1 MYRGGKQNFL
11 TLLCYKKS
19 YLRNRNAFSNSE
31 IHEMQ
36 KAQNIDT
43 LGYINNALEKLAMIV
58 NK

>member
-1 MYRGGKQNFL
+1 MLQEIIFKE
-11 TLLCYKKS
+11 
-19 YLRNRNAFSNSE
+19 RNTFSNSE

-43 LGYINNALEKLAMIV
+43 LGYIKNALEKLAMIV

>member
-1 MYRGGKQNFL
+1 MYRGEKQNFL

-19 YLRNRNAFSNSE
+19 YLRNRNTFSNSE

-43 LGYINNALEKLAMIV
+43 LGCAF
-58 NK
+58 